1 MTSIEARSGTDNPG
15 NGSGIRA
22 EVRARRRVKLESA
35 VLLLG
40 ILLVLLVVAMTMG
53 GAPPG

>member
-1 MTSIEARSGTDNPG
+1 VTSIEARSGTDDLG
-15 NGSGIRA
+15 GGSGIRA
-22 EVRARRRVKLESA
+22 EVEPTRRVKLESA

>member
-15 NGSGIRA
+15 NGSGIQA
-22 EVRARRRVKLESA
+22 EVRASRRVKLESA
-35 VLLLG
+35 VLLVG

-53 GAPPG
+53 GAPHG

>member
-1 MTSIEARSGTDNPG
+1 VTSIEARSGTDDPG
-15 NGSGIRA
+15 GESGIRA
-22 EVRARRRVKLESA
+22 EVGTTRRVKLESA

-40 ILLVLLVVAMTMG
+40 ILLVLLVVAITMG